1 MSCLPCLFQLD
12 SVLMGTTNDPHNP
25 SFKLSDK
32 LKSLIEPALTD
43 LGTKIPGF
51 GWVVGADESIK
62 EWFQASSDYQKANDS
77 KIGAEAQKE
86 YKSAGDAHTK
96 LAGEEVLSTVLAQ
109 TGYKQASWGVD
120 MAGMIDRMTENP
132 AEHEQK
138 AQKLTFDDIR
148 RDANQHAQNINPS
161 IALGRSHTP

>member
-1 MSCLPCLFQLD
+1 
-12 SVLMGTTNDPHNP
+12 MGTINDPNNS
-25 SFKLSDK
+25 SFSLGDK
-32 LKSLIEPALTD
+32 IKSSIEPALSD

-51 GWVVGADESIK
+51 GWVVGAYESIK
-62 EWFQASSDYQKANDS
+62 EWFQASSDYEKANDP
-77 KIGAEAQKE
+77 KLGVEAQKE
-86 YKSAGDAHTK
+86 YKLAGDARSK

-109 TGYKQASWGVD
+109 TGFKQASWGVD

-148 RDANQHAQNINPS
+148 RDANKHMQNINPS
-161 IALGRSHTP
+161 IPLGRSQTP

>member
-1 MSCLPCLFQLD
+1 
-12 SVLMGTTNDPHNP
+12 MGTTNDPNNS
-25 SFKLSDK
+25 SFSLGEKI
-32 LKSLIEPALTD
+32 KSLIEPALTD

-51 GWVVGADESIK
+51 GWVVGAYESIK
-62 EWFQASSDYQKANDS
+62 EWFQASSDYQKANDP
-77 KIGAEAQKE
+77 KIGADAQKE
-86 YKSAGDAHTK
+86 YRLAGDAHRK
-96 LAGEEVLSTVLAQ
+96 LAGEEVLSTALAQ
-109 TGYKQASWGVD
+109 TGFKQASWGVD

>member
-1 MSCLPCLFQLD
+1 MLKLFG
-12 SVLMGTTNDPHNP
+12 MGATNNP
-25 SFKLSDK
+25 GNSTVNLGDK
-32 LKSLIEPALTD
+32 IKSLIEPALSD

-51 GWVVGADESIK
+51 GWVVGAFESIK
-62 EWFQASSDYQKANDS
+62 EWFQASSDYEKANDP

-86 YKSAGDAHTK
+86 YKLAGDAHSK

-109 TGYKQASWGVD
+109 TGFKQASWGVD

-138 AQKLTFDDIR
+138 AQKLTFDDMR
-148 RDANQHAQNINPS
+148 RDANQHGQHINPS
-161 IALGRSHTP
+161 IPLGRGQTP

>member
-1 MSCLPCLFQLD
+1 
-12 SVLMGTTNDPHNP
+12 MGTTNNP
-25 SFKLSDK
+25 GNSTFNLGYK

-51 GWVVGADESIK
+51 GWVVGAFESIK
-62 EWFQASSDYQKANDS
+62 EWFQASSDYEKANDP
-77 KIGAEAQKE
+77 KIGAEAQNE
-86 YKSAGDAHTK
+86 YKLAGDAHSK

-109 TGYKQASWGVD
+109 TGFKQASWGID
-120 MAGMIDRMTENP
+120 MAGMIDRFTENP

-148 RDANQHAQNINPS
+148 REANQHIPHVNPS
-161 IALGRSHTP
+161 IPLGRSNTP

>member
-1 MSCLPCLFQLD
+1 MD
-12 SVLMGTTNDPHNP
+12 TTNHPNSP
-25 SFKLSDK
+25 SFSLGDK

-51 GWVVGADESIK
+51 GWVVGAYESIK
-62 EWFQASSDYQKANDS
+62 EWSQASSDYQKANDR
-77 KIGAEAQKE
+77 KIGADAQKE
-86 YKSAGDAHTK
+86 YKLAGDDHSK
-96 LAGEEVLSTVLAQ
+96 LAGEEALSTVLAQ
-109 TGYKQASWGVD
+109 TGFKQASWGVD

-148 RDANQHAQNINPS
+148 REANQHTRHINPG
-161 IALGRSHTP
+161 IPLGPSHTP

>member
-1 MSCLPCLFQLD
+1 
-12 SVLMGTTNDPHNP
+12 MGTTNDPNNS
-25 SFKLSDK
+25 SFSLGDK
-32 LKSLIEPALTD
+32 IKSLIEPALTD
-43 LGTKIPGF
+43 LGAKIPGF
-51 GWVVGADESIK
+51 GWVVGAYESIK
-62 EWFQASSDYQKANDS
+62 DWFQASSDYEKANDP

-86 YKSAGDAHTK
+86 YTLAGDAHSK

-109 TGYKQASWGVD
+109 TGLKQASWGVD

-148 RDANQHAQNINPS
+148 RDANQHTQPINPS
-161 IALGRSHTP
+161 IPLGRSNTP